1 MPSNS
6 YWPVSPEVGFTNDVI
21 RDPNRFVGRVDL
33 INDCIKALNTALGVI
48 AIYGKRGVGKSSLVR
63 QVQAMALGDY
73 TVARNAGVFHNVPE
87 HPRQF
92 VTVYY
97 ACDSL
102 IKDGQDLLQRLC
114 NDTNDED
121 GLLRLVPNEGKQLVE
136 FQRSKE
142 VNAGADL
149 KVVSWGTK
157 GIESSKYVKTVPGD
171 IVQTFRN
178 YVSAIVSHQVKS
190 RMKRDGLL
198 IVLDEFDVIADK
210 SHVGSLM
217 KSLST
222 TEVKFGICGIGR
234 DLADLVSDH
243 ASVERLL
250 EEGALHVTP
259 MPSSEAEEIITT
271 AERLF
276 EGRLKF
282 DSAIKRRIA
291 EISQGYPYFVQ
302 LLGRECVNQANQ
314 RGLDVVD
321 ETVFSRVM
329 DDVREGRAFP
339 TLERQY
345 QRAIG
350 NSEGRQFLLHLLAE
364 QPEDRALYNEEA
376 GKVLLKKVRKDAA
389 DLNVEFIDQLIPR
402 LIDPA
407 YGPVLMRASERQG
420 VYEFVNPVLRL
431 YVNLRRF

>member
-1 MPSNS
+1 MS
-6 YWPVSPEVGFTNDVI
+6 WPVDPEIGFTNDVI

-33 INDCIKALNTALGVI
+33 INDCIKALNATLGVI

-63 QVQAMALGDY
+63 QLQAMALGDY

-87 HPRQF
+87 SPRRY

-102 IKDGQDLLQRLC
+102 IKEGTDLLQRLC
-114 NDTNDED
+114 NDTNEED
-121 GLLRLVPNEGKQLVE
+121 GLLRLVPNEGKELVE

-149 KVVSWGTK
+149 KVVNWGAK
-157 GIESSKYVKTVPGD
+157 GIESSKYVRTVPGD

-178 YVSAIVSHQVKS
+178 YVSAVVSHQVKN

-198 IVLDEFDVIADK
+198 ILLDEFDVIQDK
-210 SHVGSLM
+210 SHIGSLM

-222 TEVKFGICGIGR
+222 PDVKFAVCGIGR
-234 DLADLVSDH
+234 DLADLVTDH
-243 ASVERLL
+243 ASVERLI

-259 MPSSEAEEIITT
+259 MPFGESEEIITR

-276 EGRLKF
+276 ASRLTFEPSVTRK
-282 DSAIKRRIA
+282 IA

-302 LLGRECVNQANQ
+302 LLGRECVGQANQ
-314 RGLDVVD
+314 MGSIVVD
-321 ETVFSRVM
+321 EPIFAKVM
-329 DDVREGRAFP
+329 DDVRGGRAFP

-350 NSEGRQFLLHLLAE
+350 NSEGRQLLLHLLAD

-376 GKVLLKKVRKDAA
+376 GKVFLKKIRKDAA
-389 DLNVEFIDQLIPR
+389 DLDVQFVDQLIPR
-402 LIDPA
+402 LVDSSF
-407 YGPVLMRASERQG
+407 GPVLSRVSERQG

-431 YVNLRRF
+431 YVNLRQF